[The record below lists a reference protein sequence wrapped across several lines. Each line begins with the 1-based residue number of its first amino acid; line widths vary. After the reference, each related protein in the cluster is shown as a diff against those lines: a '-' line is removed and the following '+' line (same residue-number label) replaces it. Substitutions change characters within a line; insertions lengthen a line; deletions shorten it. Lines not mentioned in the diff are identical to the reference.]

1 MKKMKNKEIYCTPSH
16 TEIFKVIYVV
26 TCQLKSMPETMQR
39 QNINIL
45 F

>member
-1 MKKMKNKEIYCTPSH
+1 MKYKEIYCTPSH
-16 TEIFKVIYVV
+16 TVIFKVIYVG
-26 TCQLKSMPETMQR
+26 TYKLKSMPETMQR